1 MGRTRIDPKISIATF
16 KYNGDNTAFDNFME
30 AMIHDY
36 LNSSETSQTAQV
48 EFSGKV
54 EFSEGK
60 EKAVDF

>member
-1 MGRTRIDPKISIATF
+1 MGRTRTEPKIGIASF
-16 KYNGDNTAFDNFME
+16 KYNGDNTAFDNFIE

-54 EFSEGK
+54 EFSEDK
-60 EKAVDF
+60 EKSVDF